1 MRALVFLALAVLG
14 PPGATAQPGAR
25 AAEAARLLRDT
36 GLDTEECYRVR
47 DVNISIEDLSL
58 YLTDGYLIFARP
70 LNGLRPAAVFSAD
83 VEGGDGEVLLM
94 PPNRGERMS
103 LAAFTRSPNL
113 NEHFRSAVMVFSG
126 NAAAAIAAKVR
137 AAPGIGKSPE
147 MGHLLTARWDS
158 VVRNFLTSFE
168 VRLVQDLLSPRL
180 GEYGFFYAA
189 LAGRRL
195 GNFDVVFDPRSR
207 QQIAAGQLTSRDNRT
222 YFDNWTLFEARS
234 RRSGGKSPPPPN
246 VRLRE
251 IKIDATIEP
260 GLLLRATT
268 RAKFTV
274 SQSGEQPLAFE
285 IARRM
290 RVTDVLLDGRTAE
303 AFQRESLRSNLI
315 RGGDNEVF
323 LVVPPEPLVQG
334 KEYSIEFRHE
344 GEVIQSAGNR
354 VYFVGARG
362 TWYPQ
367 HGLQFADYEL
377 TFRHPQDLNLVA
389 AGEVAE
395 SRTEGGQRITRR
407 VLSSPIRL
415 AGFNLG
421 DYERASAEKGGYR
434 VEVYANREVE
444 PALAPRPLEL
454 LVLPPPGTIWNRN
467 RRRPNEVIAIP
478 VEPSRP
484 DPTARLRAMA
494 SDIASAFEFMAGRFG
509 PPPMKT
515 LTVSPIPGSFGQG
528 FPGLLYLST
537 MSYIAPRERP
547 AGARGQY
554 QQLFYDEILHAH
566 ETAHQWWGNTVASE
580 GYQHDWLMEALA
592 NYSALLY
599 LEKKSGA
606 RALESVLDEYRRRLL
621 TTNDEGR
628 TLESAGPVVWGGRLN
643 SSQFPGAWRSIIYEK
658 GSWIVHMLRRRL
670 GDAPFFKMLGELT
683 RRYRFQ
689 SVDTEQFR
697 ALASEFLPPRSGDP
711 NLEAFFDHW
720 VYGTG
725 IPSLRMKHAVKGK
738 APHVRVIVTVE
749 QSGIGG
755 GDSID
760 VPVEIQ
766 FRKSKPVTQWIS
778 TSEEP
783 ATVTVVAREAPV
795 RVVLNPGRAVLS
807 R

>member
-1 MRALVFLALAVLG
+1 MWPAAID
-14 PPGATAQPGAR
+14 AQPGTR
-25 AAEAARLLRDT
+25 AAGTARLLRET
-36 GLDTEECYRVR
+36 GLDVEECYRVR
-47 DVNISIEDLSL
+47 DVSFSFEDLSL
-58 YLTDGYLIFARP
+58 YLTDGHLIFARP
-70 LNGLRPAAVFSAD
+70 LNGVRPAAVFSAE
-83 VEGGDGEVLLM
+83 VEGGDAEVLLM
-94 PPNRGERMS
+94 APNRGERMS

-126 NAAAAIAAKVR
+126 DAAATLAAQVR
-137 AAPGIGKSPE
+137 AAPGVRKSPE
-147 MGHLLTARWDS
+147 MGHVLAGRWDS

-195 GNFDVVFDPRSR
+195 GNFDVVYDPRSR
-207 QQIAAGQLTSRDNRT
+207 QQIAAGQLTARDNRT
-222 YFDNWTLFEARS
+222 YFDNWTLFEDRSHRKGAR
-234 RRSGGKSPPPPN
+234 PPAPGS
-246 VRLRE
+246 VQLRN
-251 IKIDATIEP
+251 INIDATIEP

-268 RAKFTV
+268 RATITV
-274 SQSGEQPLAFE
+274 SQDGDQPLAFE

-290 RVTDVLLDGRTAE
+290 RVTEVLLDARPVE
-303 AFQRESLRSNLI
+303 AFQRESLRANLI

-334 KEYSIEFRHE
+334 KEYTIEFRHE

-377 TFRHPQDLNLVA
+377 TFRYPQDLDLVA
-389 AGEVAE
+389 TGEIVE
-395 SRTEGGQRITRR
+395 NRTEGGQRTTRR
-407 VLSSPIRL
+407 VVRSPIRL

-421 DYERASAEKGGYR
+421 DYEKASAEKSGYR

-444 PALAPRPLEL
+444 PALMPRPREL

-467 RRRPNEVIAIP
+467 QRRPNEVIAIP
-478 VEPSRP
+478 VEPARP
-484 DPTARLRAMA
+484 DPTTRLRGMA
-494 SDIASAFEFMAGRFG
+494 NDIAAALEFMAGHFG
-509 PPPMKT
+509 PPPIRT
-515 LTVSPIPGSFGQG
+515 LTVSPIPGTFGQG

-537 MSYIAPRERP
+537 MSYLAPRERP
-547 AGARGQY
+547 AGARGQF

-566 ETAHQWWGNTVASE
+566 ETAHQWWGNIVASA

-592 NYSALLY
+592 SYSALLY

-628 TLESAGPVVWGGRLN
+628 TLESAGPVVWGARLN
-643 SSQFPGAWRSIIYEK
+643 SSQFPDAWRSIIYEK
-658 GSWIVHMLRRRL
+658 GSWILHMLRRRL
-670 GDAPFFKMLGELT
+670 GDTAFFKMLGELA

-697 ALASEFLPPRSGDP
+697 ALACGFLPARSGDP
-711 NLEAFFDHW
+711 QLEAFFDHW

-738 APHVRVIVTVE
+738 APHLRVIVTVE
-749 QSGIGG
+749 QTDG
-755 GDSID
+755 GDSGVE

-766 FRKSKPVTQWIS
+766 FRRSKPVTEWIR
-778 TSEEP
+778 TSQDAAT
-783 ATVTVVAREAPV
+783 ATVAVREAPA